1 MAAENVLE
9 FFKIIRGFGGNII
22 GGTQDIKDYYAL
34 EGGKYGEGI
43 ISNSKIKVV
52 LNLEHKEAEQVKD
65 DLNLNDSE
73 VRKIENFKTGSGM
86 LIANNV
92 NLPITIKASPL
103 ENELISTDS
112 ETLSRIISQKE
123 NKENQ
128 DEE

>member
-1 MAAENVLE
+1 
-9 FFKIIRGFGGNII
+9 
-22 GGTQDIKDYYAL
+22 
-34 EGGKYGEGI
+34 
-43 ISNSKIKVV
+43 
-52 LNLEHKEAEQVKD
+52 
-65 DLNLNDSE
+65 
-73 VRKIENFKTGSGM
+73 M